1 MDANVLQKALVAI
14 AIIILVWL
22 DFRPRK
28 RKINPD
34 PTIAA
39 ADASE
44 RHAWRFIRWGTRILQ
59 ILAGIYLLWT
69 SIKYLIT

>member
-1 MDANVLQKALVAI
+1 MDATVIQKAFVAI
-14 AIIILVWL
+14 ATIILVWL
-22 DFRPRK
+22 EFRLCK

-44 RHAWRFIRWGTRILQ
+44 RHAWRFIRWGSRIVQ
-59 ILAGIYLLWT
+59 ILAWIYLLWT

>member
-1 MDANVLQKALVAI
+1 MDDHNFLKVIAAI
-14 AIIILVWL
+14 ATIILIWME
-22 DFRPRK
+22 FRPRK

-44 RHAWRFIRWGTRILQ
+44 RHAWRFIRWGIRIVQ
-59 ILAGIYLLWT
+59 ILAGIYLLWIT
-69 SIKYLIT
+69 IKYLIT

>member
-1 MDANVLQKALVAI
+1 MDATVIQKAFVAI
-14 AIIILVWL
+14 ATIILVWL
-22 DFRPRK
+22 EFRSCK

-44 RHAWRFIRWGTRILQ
+44 RHAWRFIRWGSRIVQ